1 VTVPANPVA
10 TARAA
15 GSSASHAPVVPPVA
29 AVAVDLGSG
38 SIGVWAA
45 HRGTLSSPSGDAFG
59 SVVRRGRIVD
69 AAGCLTLLSELLHRY
84 AEPVQPG
91 GVVVACRPVLATPA
105 DEQAVRHL
113 LTAVFAPSRLLLI
126 DTVRAAA
133 IGAGAAAGTLVIA
146 DVGAQVTEVAV
157 LEQGHTVAARRAD
170 IGTGDLD
177 REGVLD
183 LLAGTV
189 ARHIADLRDDPA
201 VPGAARALTNRGLLL
216 VGDGAVHP
224 ELPARLSTAL
234 HVRTHSAAAPRTAA
248 LNGAGLAAMAAGRH
262 PAVA

>member
-1 VTVPANPVA
+1 MP
-10 TARAA
+10 
-15 GSSASHAPVVPPVA
+15 

-38 SIGVWAA
+38 TVGVWVAD
-45 HRGTLSSPSGDAFG
+45 RGTLTSSCGDPFG

-69 AAGCLTLLSELLHRY
+69 AAGCRTLLSGLLCRY

-91 GVVVACRPVLATPA
+91 GVVVACRPVLSAPA
-105 DEQAVRHL
+105 DDEAVRRL
-113 LTAVFAPSRLLLI
+113 MTAVFAPSRLLLI

-157 LEQGHTVAARRAD
+157 LEQGRTVAARRAD
-170 IGTGDLD
+170 IGTADLD
-177 REGVLD
+177 RQGLFD

-189 ARHIADLRDDPA
+189 ARHVTDLGDDPVA
-201 VPGAARALTNRGLLL
+201 PGAARALTNRGLLL

-224 ELPARLSTAL
+224 ELSARLSTAL
-234 HVRTHSAAAPRTAA
+234 RVRTHSAASPRTAA
-248 LNGAGLAAMAAGRH
+248 LNGAGLAAMAARRH